1 MNRLKFPMLAG
12 ALSTFALVVSPAFAQ
27 QPPQSATPSTQQD
40 AASASSM
47 NQAAESQTFTGQIA
61 KSDGKYV
68 LKDSASQITYKLDD
82 QDRAKEFEGKTV
94 RVVGKLEAQSKM
106 IRVSTIEPAS

>member
-12 ALSTFALVVSPAFAQ
+12 AVMTFALVAPSSFAQ
-27 QPPQSATPSTQQD
+27 QQPQSATSSTQQD
-40 AASASSM
+40 AASAASM
-47 NQAAESQTFTGQIA
+47 NQAAESQNFTGQIA

-68 LKDSASQITYKLDD
+68 LEDRASQVTYKLDD
-82 QDRAKEFEGKTV
+82 QDRAKQFEGKTV
-94 RVVGKLEAQSKM
+94 KILGTLDPQSHV